1 MFSII
6 LSILLFLILF
16 MVLGFEIKPN
26 QYGEPKLNGFKFR
39 VRQVFAVLGLIP
51 VVVACITFVPVNT
64 VGIKFN
70 QFTGVSNEVLQEGM
84 KFKTPF
90 DSVYII
96 STEVQTKAVT
106 EVTGQTKDAQW
117 IKISMDIKYRVSPTN
132 AFEVFKQFKNLE
144 NVNNTLL
151 SPLVQRAIESVTTEY
166 NVIDIL
172 GEKRNNVYAE
182 IESVVKEKLSESGID
197 FFSLVLLDTDAGSA
211 IESAIEQEAVAK
223 KAVETASQ
231 VQAKAQ
237 VEAQTKVLQATAAA
251 EVQII
256 EANAAA
262 EVKTIN
268 AEAEAEANRKI
279 SASLTEQLLRSMEM
293 EARKIHGWVEITG
306 ATPIIV
312 K

>member
-6 LSILLFLILF
+6 LSVILVLILF
-16 MVLGFEIKPN
+16 VVTGFSLSRD
-26 QYGEPKLNGFKFR
+26 QYGEPKLDGFKIR
-39 VRQVFAVLGLIP
+39 TRQLFAILGLIP
-51 VVVACITFVPVNT
+51 IVMSCITFVPVNT

-144 NVNNTLL
+144 NVNNMLL
-151 SPLVQRAIESVTTEY
+151 SPLVQRAIESVTTKY

-172 GEKRNNVYAE
+172 GEKRNSVYTE

-197 FFSLVLLDTDAGSA
+197 FFSLVLVDTDAGA
-211 IESAIEQEAVAK
+211 ALESAIEQEAVAK

-293 EARKIHGWVEITG
+293 EARKIHGWIEITG